1 MATARNRFLRVS
13 FTVTSQ
19 SSSQSTDR
27 SPPFYPFYEQI
38 GTIQRRLGKPLL
50 YLCSP
55 KRGIPEASRFAQL
68 LKRSTQPLRRAVH

>member
-27 SPPFYPFYEQI
+27 SPPFYEQI